1 MLSIRS
7 STLLSL
13 LLLSASA
20 AAGGGDR
27 VDTNKITADAITA
40 AFAPA
45 THTSCPSAL
54 EPCAAPTSSTV
65 IDFAKL
71 VRDVLDGRGPQA
83 LRFAETGTLFELV
96 GEFDPVRETSP
107 DGGERL
113 AQRARSS
120 QARYRLHQAEIDIRS
135 GHVRFDRRDYPY
147 HGTHALMQ
155 GVESRYYCIDYPHHC
170 VILEFPLAP
179 AESGDLPLDAT
190 PPGTVGVKW
199 FDIKPAPGG
208 LQTQVVDEKRWSGV
222 LGALT
227 DQRDA
232 ARIDRARI
240 DYIGMLTLIGGDG
253 SPIRSAERDWPR
265 FGSAGCMV
273 AFTLDP
279 SSGSILF
286 TDTQACSANSLGSRL
301 DIGSAQFGGATA
313 SERPGV
319 AASRV
324 VSPMRPPTLGY
335 TATVRANDI
344 SLAPLTSVSDR
355 WQAVGG
361 AIFGTRADT
370 VAMAFAGANS
380 VLKVTGL
387 RKDLVLDGAD
397 LGLSLEALMAE
408 REDETEEP

>member
-1 MLSIRS
+1 MSSLRS
-7 STLLSL
+7 STLLFL

-20 AAGGGDR
+20 VAGRGDR
-27 VDTNKITADAITA
+27 VGANNIPADAIA
-40 AFAPA
+40 AVFAPP
-45 THTSCPSAL
+45 THTGCPSAL
-54 EPCAAPTSSTV
+54 EPCAPPTSSTV
-65 IDFAKL
+65 TDFVKL
-71 VRDVLDGRGPQA
+71 VRDVLDGRGLQA
-83 LRFAETGTLFELV
+83 LRFAETGTLFDLV
-96 GEFDPVRETSP
+96 GEFDPVRETRP

-120 QARYRLHQAEIDIRS
+120 QARYRLHQAEIVIRS
-135 GHVRFDRRDYPY
+135 GHVRFDQRDYPY

-170 VILEFPLAP
+170 VILEFPRAP
-179 AESGDLPLDAT
+179 AEPGDLPLDAS

-232 ARIDRARI
+232 ARIGRARI
-240 DYIGMLTLIGGDG
+240 DYIGLLTLMGGDG
-253 SPIRSAERDWPR
+253 SPIRSAERDWPK

-286 TDTQACSANSLGSRL
+286 TDTHACGANSLGSRL
-301 DIGSAQFGGATA
+301 DIGSAQFGSATA

-319 AASRV
+319 AASRIL
-324 VSPMRPPTLGY
+324 SPMRPPALGY

-355 WQAVGG
+355 WQAASG
-361 AIFGTRADT
+361 AIFGTRADA
-370 VAMAFAGANS
+370 VVMAFTGANS
-380 VLKVTGL
+380 VFKVTGL

-408 REDETEEP
+408 PEDETEEP